1 MVDSINPG
9 ISPIGPKPLDPSS
22 TGGEK
27 KIGGKSFSDVFKEQ
41 INLVNSYLLE
51 AGKAEEDLAA
61 GRTDNIDEVFAEVKK
76 ADLQFQTLMQIRN
89 KLMDAYEEIIRMRV

>member
-51 AGKAEEDLAA
+51 A
-61 GRTDNIDEVFAEVKK
+61 NIDEVFAEVKK